1 MEKLIEDIP
10 TEDLDKLED
19 LTSDIHNRKS
29 KLIDSTNI
37 PKELL
42 NNKKEIEGFEPN
54 NLELIEG

>member
-1 MEKLIEDIP
+1 MDQLMDNIPIESLKD
-10 TEDLDKLED
+10 LED
-19 LTSDIHNRKS
+19 LTFNINKHKDKI
-29 KLIDSTNI
+29 IDSTTI